1 MWPPIRVVPKRK
13 NWLIGPMTPP
23 PHPPPTPPPPQIFF
37 SFLKYS
43 IAIKRCFYFYF
54 IIIIIIFNLIYFLY
68 LKKLIFD
75 LFHLLFNWKNI
86 LCYRGKQATSLLLS
100 MSHIDEK
107 IHMHTN
113 VIGFELCTMTKANLN
128 CLSHTHFCNF
138 LNGTF
143 SSILLR
149 PNYINICFY
158 ILHIYNYYSW

>member
-1 MWPPIRVVPKRK
+1 
-13 NWLIGPMTPP
+13 MTPNKSCP
-23 PHPPPTPPPPQIFF
+23 QKKELADWPYDAPAPTPTP
-37 SFLKYS
+37 

-54 IIIIIIFNLIYFLY
+54 IIIIIIIFNLIYFLY
-68 LKKLIFD
+68 LKKLLFD

>member
-1 MWPPIRVVPKRK
+1 
-13 NWLIGPMTPP
+13 MTPNKSCP
-23 PHPPPTPPPPQIFF
+23 QKKELADWPYDAPAPTPTP
-37 SFLKYS
+37 

-54 IIIIIIFNLIYFLY
+54 IIIIIIIFNLIYFLY